1 MHRGFVLATLF
12 VVACGSGSDGGG
24 GGDPDGG
31 GDVTPTA
38 FRFTSLSLR
47 DPHTFALNKSIDVT
61 DTVNGLVA
69 DAIATDADDPPD
81 GLLDLS
87 ILVAFVPLDQDGES
101 TPLQVVFADCTAPA
115 DSTSCSPNDMFE
127 PVDATATNDAADP
140 CLEPLADTTGGYTP
154 AIESPG
160 APCFASDAT
169 AFDVVLGGIS
179 LSMEDAS
186 IAGTYDGA
194 PASQI
199 ATGLIR
205 GFVSQETADTA
216 LIPEDIAIVGGM
228 PVSSL
233 LKDEDKDTGP
243 GGAEGWYF
251 YLAYEAA
258 VVPYTP

>member
-1 MHRGFVLATLF
+1 MHRGLVLATLF
-12 VVACGSGSDGGG
+12 AVACGSGSDGDSDAGS
-24 GGDPDGG
+24 
-31 GDVTPTA
+31 DVAPTA

-47 DPHTFALNKSIDVT
+47 DPHTFALNKAVDVT
-61 DTVNGLVA
+61 GTVNNLVA
-69 DAIATDADDPPD
+69 DGIAMDGDDPPD

-87 ILVAFVPLDQDGES
+87 ILVAFSPLDQNGES

-115 DSTSCSPNDMFE
+115 DSTSCSPSDTLE

-154 AIESPG
+154 DIATPA

-169 AFDVVLGGIS
+169 AFDIVLGGIS

-194 PASQI
+194 PAGRI
-199 ATGLIR
+199 TTGLIR
-205 GFVSQETADTA
+205 GFVSQETADMA
-216 LIPEDIAIVGGM
+216 LIPDDIAIVGGM

-243 GGAEGWYF
+243 GGTDGWYF
-251 YLAYEAA
+251 YLEYEAA
-258 VVPYTP
+258 EVPFTP